1 MSVNLLEKQEISK
14 IANTLAENKYVCKF
28 VETLP
33 FFKERRKYLFEYKE
47 NAKDFISRAIWNAYI
62 GNVTAFNCQYG
73 KGVRIKYLKLS
84 SEDKFDSLQE
94 GISSLGNLIYNCYTN
109 NGSYFVGKGW
119 LDSLQSIRDRFTV
132 QGWDSK

>member
-1 MSVNLLEKQEISK
+1 MSVNLLEKQKISK
-14 IANTLAENKYVCKF
+14 IANTLAGNKDVCKF

-33 FFKERRKYLFEYKE
+33 FFKERRKWLFEYKE
-47 NAKDFISRAIWNAYI
+47 NTKDFIERAIWYAYI

-73 KGVRIKYLKLS
+73 KGVSIDLKLS

-94 GISSLGNLIYNCYTN
+94 GIRSLGNLIYNCYTN
-109 NGSYFVGKGW
+109 DGNYFVGKEW
-119 LDSLQSIRDRFTV
+119 LESLQSIRDKFAV